1 MPPRRY
7 LRGASRA
14 RAWGGERGRPRGA
27 ACIRAC
33 CPTLRPTSVVVVLRG
48 IPLKCLR
55 EDMAIASVLEILA
68 MVS

>member
-1 MPPRRY
+1 MRGSEGGLDGLCRGGVQSSTVTTIPRP
-7 LRGASRA
+7 AM
-14 RAWGGERGRPRGA
+14 
-27 ACIRAC
+27 
-33 CPTLRPTSVVVVLRG
+33 RPTSVVVVLRG